1 MTLGTTFL
9 DLDLDYDGS
18 QLQSLFAYRTVGLA
32 GDSIIAFRGACD
44 VRNESMVDIED
55 LRNRETIRA
64 HSMVH
69 FIAEHFESALT
80 PMVLR
85 QRLFAHLVASDLV
98 QAGVAG
104 VRVAGDDVFVGD
116 RKASI
121 SIATVTPL
129 SGMFHFA
136 INIDPSGAP
145 VPAIGLGELGIDFR
159 AFAQRMLTVYRDEMS
174 DISHAVS
181 KVRWVS

>member
-9 DLDLDYDGS
+9 DHELDYDGS

-32 GDSIIAFRGACD
+32 GDSIVAFRGACD
-44 VRNESMVDIED
+44 VRNDSMVDIED
-55 LRNRETIRA
+55 LRNHETIRA
-64 HSMVH
+64 QSMLH
-69 FIAEHFESALT
+69 FIAEHFESGLT

-85 QRLFAHLVASDLV
+85 QRLFAHLVGIELRRAAVAS
-98 QAGVAG
+98 

-145 VPAIGLGELGIDFR
+145 VPAIGLDELGIDFR